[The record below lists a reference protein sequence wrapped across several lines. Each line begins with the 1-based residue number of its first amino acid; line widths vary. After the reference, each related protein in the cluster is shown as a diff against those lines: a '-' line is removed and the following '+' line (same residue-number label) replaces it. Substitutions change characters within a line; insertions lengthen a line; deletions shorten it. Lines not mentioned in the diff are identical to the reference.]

1 MCGSRKYP
9 YPTHGKSFEISKRG
23 RETQNLQ
30 ILDESIKANLMFQSS
45 GEGLKPGQPLW

>member
-30 ILDESIKANLMFQSS
+30 ILDESIKANLTSQSS

>member
-9 YPTHGKSFEISKRG
+9 YPTHGKSLEISERG

-30 ILDESIKANLMFQSS
+30 ILDESMKANLTFQRS
-45 GEGLKPGQPLW
+45 GEGLKPEQPLW